1 MDCYDED
8 GAEDTRPMRRLRVWL
23 HSTPGHYA
31 QYDGH
36 VDVTTREDNAY
47 GIFMA
52 AVRELRRTSFPDRDA
67 GCWKLERYEAIG

>member
-8 GAEDTRPMRRLRVWL
+8 GAEDTRPIRRYRVWL
-23 HSTPGHYA
+23 RSTPGMFA

-36 VDVTTREDNAY
+36 VDVSTRDDDGY

-52 AVRELRRTSFPDRDA
+52 AVRQLRRTSFPERGPDA
-67 GCWKLERYEAIG
+67 WKLERYEAIG